1 VANNLALE
9 IEPRLNDKQEKL
21 KYLNKV
27 IQSSST
33 QSTKYNKYRAV
44 GKKVILLEGKVDQNL
59 LEGNLLSEAYTYSFG
74 QRMKNMFDSS
84 HEAIWLYFYAK
95 NDVDNL
101 SVLFKQSSIYWRV
114 NDDEESEKRYA
125 ALLELL
131 IQGVKLKILDPYTRA
146 RLKLLKSYI

>member
-74 QRMKNMFDSS
+74 QRMKNMFDS
-84 HEAIWLYFYAK
+84 
-95 NDVDNL
+95 
-101 SVLFKQSSIYWRV
+101 
-114 NDDEESEKRYA
+114 
-125 ALLELL
+125 
-131 IQGVKLKILDPYTRA
+131 
-146 RLKLLKSYI
+146 